1 MGTDDRG
8 TENRNAETRKG
19 NERLRPS
26 DPEASQP
33 HRAAR
38 PLSPHLQ
45 IYRRQLTSVLSILHR
60 LTGIVLGIGAVALVL
75 WLVAA
80 ACGGDAF
87 ACAQALA
94 GSIVGRLLLFGFT
107 LCVVYHLLNGIR
119 HLVWDSGHGLELDAV
134 YLSGRLVV
142 AGTVILTVAIW
153 IAGYAAQ
160 GGP

>member
-8 TENRNAETRKG
+8 AENRNG
-19 NERLRPS
+19 DERLRPS
-26 DPEASQP
+26 DPVVSKP
-33 HRAAR
+33 HPSAR

-45 IYRRQLTSVLSILHR
+45 IYRPQLTSVLSILHR
-60 LTGIVLGIGAVALVL
+60 MTGIVLGGGAVALVL
-75 WLVAA
+75 WLVAV

-107 LCVVYHLLNGIR
+107 LSLVYHLLNGIR
-119 HLVWDSGHGLELDAV
+119 HLVWDSGRGLELDAV
-134 YLSGRLVV
+134 YLSGKLVV
-142 AGTVILTVAIW
+142 AGTVVLTLAIW

-160 GGP
+160 GGS